1 MINYGTI
8 DITKLIIMIVIMGSV
23 FSVVIIGIFI
33 FLRRRNNK
41 IVSFEAIKFH
51 ELISLIVSICY
62 VITVCVTVV
71 LLAIQNHTISQQT
84 KFTSQSVESNVFG
97 IVTGHTLAQDELFIK
112 EPQLRPYFY
121 SGKDIDKSD
130 PLYDKVYAMAEYT
143 LDFFD
148 SLSTQLKEYPNLWL
162 HEKKTWEANIID
174 SFAWSPVLCRY
185 LAANKDWYSDELH
198 ALKKRGD
205 LKRQQGHA
213 QQVIP

>member
-1 MINYGTI
+1 MINSGTL
-8 DITKLIIMIVIMGSV
+8 DITHLIIIIVIMGSG
-23 FSVVIIGIFI
+23 FSVVIIGLFI
-33 FLRRRNNK
+33 FLRRGNK
-41 IVSFEAIKFH
+41 NIVSFEAIKFH

-62 VITVCVTVV
+62 VITVCVTVL
-71 LLAIQNHTISQQT
+71 LLAIQNRTISQQT

-97 IVTGHTLAQDELFIK
+97 IVTGHTLAQDELFIR

-121 SGKDIDKSD
+121 SGKDVDKAD
-130 PLYDKVYAMAEYT
+130 PLYDKVYAMAEYQ

-174 SFAWSPVLCRY
+174 SFAWSPVLRRY
-185 LAANKDWYSDELH
+185 LEANKDWYSDELH
-198 ALKKRGD
+198 ALKKKGE
-205 LKRQQGHA
+205 LKKQQGHA